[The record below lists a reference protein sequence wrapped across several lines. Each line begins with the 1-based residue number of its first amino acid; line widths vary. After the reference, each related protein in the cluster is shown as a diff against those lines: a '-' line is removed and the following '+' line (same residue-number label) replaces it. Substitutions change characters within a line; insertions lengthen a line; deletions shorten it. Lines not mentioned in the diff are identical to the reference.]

1 MRSSGAPAKTGEPL
15 YGSSVS
21 SFLRPPM
28 LKIEPALPMQR
39 MLPALPMLRI
49 EPALPMLK
57 IEPALPML
65 KMEPALPMLSTLK
78 ILPTLPTLNKLP
90 VPNKP
95 APLLAAPRA
104 TLRFRPERVALR
116 IRAPLCTRRI
126 RRSAYRCGRLHST
139 RSCWKPASTTGGR
152 ATRPPAA
159 SPRVPLV
166 LCPPGAEATFES

>member
-39 MLPALPMLRI
+39 ML
-49 EPALPMLK
+49 PALPMLK

-116 IRAPLCTRRI
+116 IPVHPFVLAALGDQLTGAAGYTQHVAAESQHPLRAEELPD
-126 RRSAYRCGRLHST
+126 RLLGLHGLH
-139 RSCWKPASTTGGR
+139 WVL
-152 ATRPPAA
+152 RPPVAD
-159 SPRVPLV
+159 
-166 LCPPGAEATFES
+166 ATFES

>member
-39 MLPALPMLRI
+39 ML
-49 EPALPMLK
+49 PALPMLK

-126 RRSAYRCGRLHST
+126 RKISL
-139 RSCWKPASTTGGR
+139 PV
-152 ATRPPAA
+152 RP
-159 SPRVPLV
+159 VTLN
-166 LCPPGAEATFES
+166 T